1 MNLYAVEY
9 EHNGEQRRMLVKADS
24 LWEVSQNMHPSI
36 AGRAHL
42 VYLMGDAA

>member
-9 EHNGEQRRMLVKADS
+9 EHNGEERRMLVTANS
-24 LWEVSQNMHPSI
+24 LFEVSQNLHPSI